1 MKRSYFIPTI
11 FSFILFIISTGCQN
25 NKDIY
30 INDSKNFIKPII
42 PPNYSY
48 ATNNQNKKTTYNNQR
63 SYCVFG
69 KCYNPIKTYKN
80 QKFYGVAS
88 WYGPKF
94 HGKLTANGEIYDM
107 YKYTAAHKILPIGTK
122 VKVTNLNNNKSVI
135 VRINDR
141 GPFVKERIIDLSYV
155 AAKQIGIDKTG
166 TAPVKLL
173 VLSTPNPIPYKKIA
187 NTNKKT
193 NNKSV
198 KTIKNNT
205 IKIQIG
211 AFSLIKGAKII
222 KEKYKTYN
230 AYIEKKQNLYK
241 VYVGNFS
248 TKEEALK
255 FKNKFK
261 LNGFIVR
268 N

>member
-107 YKYTAAHKILPIGTK
+107 YKYTAAHKTLPIGTK

-141 GPFVKERIIDLSYV
+141 GPFVEGRIIDLSYI
-155 AAKQIGIDKTG
+155 AGKKIGIDKTG
-166 TAPVKLL
+166 TAPVKLI
-173 VLSTPNPIPYKKIA
+173 VLSTPISDKKTA
-187 NTNKKT
+187 KKNKK
-193 NNKSV
+193 NKYLV
-198 KTIKNNT
+198 KYNIKKG

-211 AFSLIKGAKII
+211 AFSSIKGAKIMQ
-222 KEKYKTYN
+222 KKYKIYN
-230 AYIEKKQNLYK
+230 PYIEKRKNLYK
-241 VYVGNFS
+241 VYIGNFS
-248 TKEEALK
+248 KTEEALK

-261 LNGFIVR
+261 IKGFLVR